1 MVDGIWLFIIF
12 LVAILFIIIMTAVV
26 RMNAFYVLLITALG
40 VGIAAGLPAEK
51 ILEAIKEGFG
61 NTMASIGIVIICG
74 TTIGVILERT
84 GAAFSMA
91 NFILKIVGTRLIP
104 LVMSISGYIVG
115 IPIFCDSGFVVLST
129 LNKALAERA
138 KVSMSV
144 MAVALGSALYSV
156 HCLIPPH
163 PGATAA
169 AGIVGEDLGRVML
182 LGLPVTLFPAAVGY
196 IWAVTVGRKYFV
208 PAESEVRYEQLQE
221 QYKKLPSPLHSFI
234 PIILPVILIATKSI
248 ILMPGISIGSG
259 FFKNF
264 VIFAGEPQ
272 LALLIGVF
280 FSLTLVKSWNKN
292 VLDKWLF
299 DGVEKA
305 GSILAITAAGGV
317 FGNILKVTHIGDYI
331 GGVLTNLHLGIFL
344 PFLIASALKT
354 AQGSSTVAIITTAA
368 IVAPMLHS
376 LGLAAGWGP
385 VLALLAMGSGSM
397 VASHAN
403 DSYFWVVSRFSNL
416 DVPIAL
422 KVYTTATIVMGITS
436 MIVIFIISLILL

>member
-1 MVDGIWLFIIF
+1 MVSGPWLLVIF
-12 LVAILFIIIMTAVV
+12 LTAILFIICMTAVV

-40 VGIAAGLPAEK
+40 VGIAARLPVEK
-51 ILEAIKEGFG
+51 VLTTVKEGFG

-91 NFILKIVGTRLIP
+91 NFVLKIVGNQLVP

-144 MAVALGSALYSV
+144 MAVTLGSALYSV

-169 AGIVGEDLGRVML
+169 AGIVGVDLGRVII
-182 LGLPVTLFPAAVGY
+182 LGLLVSLFPATVGY
-196 IWAVTVGRKYFV
+196 IWAVTIGKKYYV
-208 PAESEVRYEQLQE
+208 PAEPEVTYEQLKM
-221 QYKKLPSPLHSFI
+221 QYKKLPSAGHSFV
-234 PIILPVILIATKSI
+234 PILLPVILIAIKSI
-248 ILMPGISIGSG
+248 IMMPGASIGSG
-259 FFKNF
+259 LLKEFVVFF
-264 VIFAGEPQ
+264 GEPQ
-272 LALLIGVF
+272 VALLVGVLL
-280 FSLTLVKSWNKN
+280 SLTLVRSWSKEI
-292 VLDKWLF
+292 LSKWLL
-299 DGVEKA
+299 DGIEKA
-305 GSILAITAAGGV
+305 GAILAITAAGGA
-317 FGNILKVTHIGDYI
+317 FGNILKVTPIGDYL
-331 GGVLTNLHLGIFL
+331 GGTLATLGLGIFI

-368 IVAPMLHS
+368 IVTPMLQK
-376 LGLAAGWGP
+376 LGLASGWGP

-403 DSYFWVVSRFSNL
+403 DSYFWVVSKFSNL
-416 DVPIAL
+416 EVPIAL
-422 KVYTTATIVMGITS
+422 KVYTTATIVMGISS
-436 MIVIFIISLILL
+436 MIVVFLMSIILL